1 MKDVIVDAKV
11 PEKKNSEG
19 RIIQKAM
26 IASASVKYAEN
37 IKEAVEMFGEEAILT
52 NAFANWR
59 VTLQS
64 NIRGALKKG
73 ETVKNIAARLVT
85 AKMGV
90 ASTGGKI
97 DPIQAYLASFE
108 SATSEGQKKML
119 ADLKARAAK
128 A

>member
-11 PEKKNSEG
+11 PEKKDSEG
-19 RIIQKAM
+19 RVIQKAM
-26 IASASVKYAEN
+26 IASASVKYAKN
-37 IKEAVEMFGEEAILT
+37 IKEAIEMFGEEAILT

-73 ETVKNIAARLVT
+73 ETVKDIAARLAT

-90 ASTGGKI
+90 ASTGGKV